1 MDLTVPGGM
10 GGRDAVRELLAID
23 PAARV
28 LVSSGYSEDPIMAAP
43 RSYGFRAGLVKPYRP
58 DELAAKLSEVLAS
71 DAASPESAPA
81 PPG

>member
-1 MDLTVPGGM
+1 M
-10 GGRDAVRELLAID
+10 GGKEAVREVLALD

-28 LVSSGYSEDPIMAAP
+28 LVSSGYSEDPIMAEP

-58 DELAAKLSEVLAS
+58 DELAAKLHEVLAS
-71 DAASPESAPA
+71 DAGPPASAAPTA